1 MKKIV
6 ALVLSLV
13 MALSLCTVAFAAI
26 PTWTDNEAKSMDLY
40 NIKDNTKLA
49 DSGEAG
55 VVFTYTAAKA
65 ASKNVTGHIGFW
77 KAADSDQCYV
87 MSTTY
92 TKDAAFAVKA
102 HDASVAVGKQT
113 SNDNLYFMIKVSA
126 VDYNY
131 GTASVFTDWG
141 TLCGQYAKPDDYASR
156 DYAKVTLY
164 DGKDYVYRLAE
175 TASNADAEKNVLI
188 DGFVYT
194 VDTAALDTIAHN
206 WVASKLDKTGK
217 VEEYTCSICKTVAKV
232 YESVNLVPAG
242 MTVEKFQGDII
253 AFNYTVGTPGKTNT
267 SGVNSAKT
275 FDAGVAM
282 YVGMS
287 LLSVAG
293 GAVVI
298 GKKKEF

>member
-26 PTWTDNEAKSMDLY
+26 PEWTNNESKTMDLFDP
-40 NIKDNTKLA
+40 KDNTKLEASGA
-49 DSGEAG
+49 DG
-55 VVFTYTAAKA
+55 VVFTYTKATAATKT
-65 ASKNVTGHIGFW
+65 STGTIGFW
-77 KAADSDQCYV
+77 QADGKCYV
-87 MSTTY
+87 LSTTY
-92 TKDAAFAVKA
+92 SSDVDFAVKG
-102 HDASVAVGKQT
+102 HDASVAIGKQT
-113 SNDNLYFMIKVSA
+113 TKDNLYYMTYVSA
-126 VDYNY
+126 ITYTY
-131 GTASVFTDWG
+131 TGSVFTDWG
-141 TLCGQYAKPDDYASR
+141 TLCGQYAKPDNAD
-156 DYAKVTLY
+156 KV
-164 DGKDYVYRLAE
+164 DYVKYTDWDGNVHVRALL
-175 TASNADAEKNVLI
+175 ADATEDAPANNVLI

-194 VDTAALDTIAHN
+194 MGDEVDTIAHK
-206 WVASKLDKTGK
+206 WVASKLDKNGK
-217 VEEYTCSICKTVAKV
+217 IEEYTCATCKTVAKV

-253 AFNYTVGTPGKTNT
+253 AFNYTVGTPGKPNT